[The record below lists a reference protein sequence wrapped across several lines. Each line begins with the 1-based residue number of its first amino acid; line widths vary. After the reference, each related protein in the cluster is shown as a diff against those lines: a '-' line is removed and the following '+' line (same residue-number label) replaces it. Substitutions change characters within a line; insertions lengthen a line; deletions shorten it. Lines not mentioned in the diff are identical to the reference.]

1 MSAGLRG
8 RRFGLAAL
16 PACMALA
23 LFGATAVAS
32 ASGLQPYQM
41 SRSLQLV
48 QDRIADGDHA
58 AMPMQTRLIEM
69 IDERLRHADS
79 EVFEDARNFDALLIY
94 GMSGGNPATFE
105 AVVARLDLDEER
117 MVLAD
122 GVKHYS
128 AGNLAAARQAF
139 TDVELDRWSPGVAAF
154 AALVKGSVIVG
165 SEPQLAIGFFDQ
177 ARLLAPGTLVEEA
190 ALRRAIAVHATAEDS
205 DRFMLAASQYARRFL
220 RSPYASQYAQAL
232 VSGISAMFDHIDRRK
247 IEDTLAWMTS
257 EQAQTI
263 YLRLA
268 RQAAIDGH
276 DSMLEFASAKARQIA
291 GTEEGG
297 NDVRSL
303 LYSSIA
309 SVTSDTVDTV
319 VLQLRQIDRS
329 QLSAGDRELL
339 EAAEAIAA
347 EVVARP
353 FEEQAVQ
360 DPQGPSPDA
369 EDPAALDTI
378 AMPAGIDLE
387 TMPEPTPAE
396 MRTDDLITSARD
408 KIDAIDE
415 MLKDEIQ

>member
-1 MSAGLRG
+1 MTTGASA
-8 RRFGLAAL
+8 RRIGLAAM
-16 PACMALA
+16 PACLALA
-23 LFGATAVAS
+23 LFGASAS
-32 ASGLQPYQM
+32 ASESGLQPYQM

-69 IDERLRHADS
+69 IDQRLRRAEADIFAD
-79 EVFEDARNFDALLIY
+79 ERNFDALLIY

-105 AVVARLDLDEER
+105 VVLSRLDLDEEQT
-117 MVLAD
+117 VLAN
-122 GVKHYS
+122 GVRHYS
-128 AGNLAAARQAF
+128 AGNLSAARASF
-139 TDVELDRWSPGVAAF
+139 AELELDRWSPAVAAF
-154 AALVKGSVIVG
+154 AALVKGSVIVAE
-165 SEPQLAIGFFDQ
+165 EPELAIHYFDQ
-177 ARLLAPGTLVEEA
+177 ARLLGPGTLVEEA
-190 ALRRAIAVHATAEDS
+190 ALRRAIAVHANSDDS

-247 IEDTLAWMTS
+247 IENTLSWMS
-257 EQAQTI
+257 KEQAQTI

-268 RQAAIDGH
+268 RRAAIDGH
-276 DSMLEFASAKARQIA
+276 DSMLEFASSKARQIS
-291 GTEEGG
+291 GEEDGG

-309 SVTSDTVDTV
+309 SVTSDTVDSV
-319 VLQLRQIDRS
+319 VYQLRQIDRS

-353 FEEQAVQ
+353 RGEPEGV
-360 DPQGPSPDA
+360 GPSPEADEGPEPDDTA
-369 EDPAALDTI
+369 TMTTNVDLDTT
-378 AMPAGIDLE
+378 A
-387 TMPEPTPAE
+387 EPTPAD

-408 KIDAIDE
+408 KLNAIDR
-415 MLKDEIQ
+415 MLKDDLQ

>member
-1 MSAGLRG
+1 MAAGASAKRT
-8 RRFGLAAL
+8 RLAAL
-16 PACMALA
+16 PACLALA
-23 LFGATAVAS
+23 LYGATAAAS

-69 IDERLRHADS
+69 IDERLRHAGTD
-79 EVFEDARNFDALLIY
+79 VFEDERNFDALLIY

-105 AVVARLDLDEER
+105 AVLSRLELDEER
-117 MVLAD
+117 GFLAN

-128 AGNLAAARQAF
+128 AGNLLAAREAF
-139 TDVELDRWSPGVAAF
+139 AALELERWSPAVAAF

-165 SEPQLAIGFFDQ
+165 NEPELAVRYFDQ
-177 ARLLAPGTLVEEA
+177 ARLLGPGTLVEEA
-190 ALRRAIAVHATAEDS
+190 ALRRAIAVHANSEDS

-232 VSGISAMFDHIDRRK
+232 VSGISTMFDHIDRRK
-247 IEDTLAWMTS
+247 IEDTLAWMS
-257 EQAQTI
+257 NEQAQTI

-276 DSMLEFASAKARQIA
+276 DSMLEFASAKARQMA

-309 SVTSDTVDTV
+309 SVTSDTVDSV
-319 VLQLRQIDRS
+319 VHQLRQIDRS
-329 QLSAGDRELL
+329 QLSPGDRELL

-353 FEEQAVQ
+353 RDERSAV
-360 DPQGPSPDA
+360 GPLLDA
-369 EDPAALDTI
+369 DDPAGVNTTV
-378 AMPAGIDLE
+378 AMPINAD
-387 TMPEPTPAE
+387 PEEMADPTPGE
-396 MRTDDLITSARD
+396 LRTDDLITSARD
-408 KIDAIDE
+408 KLDAIDR
-415 MLKDEIQ
+415 MLKDQTQ